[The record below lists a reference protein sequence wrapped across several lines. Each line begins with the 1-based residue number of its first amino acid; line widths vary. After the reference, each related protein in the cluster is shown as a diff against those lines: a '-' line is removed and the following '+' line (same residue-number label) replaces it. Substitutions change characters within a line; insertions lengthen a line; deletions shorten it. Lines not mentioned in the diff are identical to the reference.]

1 MKRKNDNLSDNDSA
15 TQLDENIARLLKQ
28 AGDSNKPSRT
38 FTESLIA
45 NVLGELNRSVAA
57 YERTRENILMKVG
70 WLDKAVGWA
79 AITAAACVGG
89 LAFVVGALLKV
100 NTCLAAVAV
109 MTIFANWLNYLGGL
123 IL

>member
-1 MKRKNDNLSDNDSA
+1 MKPKDDNSFYYNRII
-15 TQLDENIARLLKQ
+15 QLDKNISRLIKL
-28 AGDSNKPSRT
+28 ADDPTKPRKA
-38 FTESLIA
+38 FTESLIS

-79 AITAAACVGG
+79 AITAAACVAG
-89 LAFVVGALLKV
+89 LAFVVAALLKV

-109 MTIFANWLNYLGGL
+109 MTMFANWLNYLGGL